1 MKLNAYLAG
10 HGTRKT
16 LDKEI
21 DSFGLSADGKKR
33 LREFVGNFADTVGE
47 GR

>member
-1 MKLNAYLAG
+1 M
-10 HGTRKT
+10 

-21 DSFGLSADGKKR
+21 DRLGLSSAGQKR
-33 LREFVGNFADTVGE
+33 LREFVGNFADTMGE